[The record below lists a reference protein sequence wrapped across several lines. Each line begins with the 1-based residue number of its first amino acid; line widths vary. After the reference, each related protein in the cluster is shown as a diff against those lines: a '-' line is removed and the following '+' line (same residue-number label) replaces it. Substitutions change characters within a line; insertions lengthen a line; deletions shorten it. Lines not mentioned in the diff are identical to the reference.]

1 MNYQSQNKATLY
13 LIPNLL
19 AEDTIDKSITPQVK
33 EVITKLDIF
42 LAENIK
48 SARRFISALKI
59 GKKIEELTF
68 SEMSKRTSEDDL
80 MQALEP
86 LFFGSDMGVIS
97 EAGCP
102 GVADPGALAVK
113 IAHENNN
120 KVVPLVG
127 PSSFLL
133 ALMASGLSGQ
143 AFTFNGYLPIDK
155 KQRQQAIRLM
165 ERNARQLQ
173 QTQIFMDTP
182 YRNNQLFHD
191 LLKTCSMSTYLCVAV
206 DITGKNEWI
215 KTLPVGLWKRQKHDF
230 HKRPAVFLIGV
241 E

>member
-1 MNYQSQNKATLY
+1 MNYRSQNKATLY

-33 EVITKLDIF
+33 EVILKLDIF

-59 GKKIEELTF
+59 GKNIEELTF
-68 SEMSKRTSEDDL
+68 YEMSKRTSEDDL
-80 MQALEP
+80 MEAMEP
-86 LFFGSDMGVIS
+86 LFFGTDMGVIS

-120 KVVPLVG
+120 RIVPLVG
-127 PSSFLL
+127 PSSFLM
-133 ALMASGLSGQ
+133 ALMASGLNGQ
-143 AFTFNGYLPIDK
+143 AFTFHGYLPIDK
-155 KQRQQAIRLM
+155 KQRQHAIRLM
-165 ERNARQLQ
+165 EKNARQLQ

-182 YRNNQLFHD
+182 YRNNQLLQD
-191 LLKTCSMSTYLCVAV
+191 LLKTCSTSTYLCVAV
-206 DITGKNEWI
+206 DITSKNEWI
-215 KTLPVGLWKRQKHDF
+215 KTMPVGMWKKQSHDF

>member
-1 MNYQSQNKATLY
+1 MNYQSQNKGTLY

-19 AEDTIDKSITPQVK
+19 ADDSIDKSITPQVK
-33 EVITKLDIF
+33 EVVKKLDTF

-48 SARRFISALKI
+48 SARRFISALNLGI
-59 GKKIEELTF
+59 TIEDLTF
-68 SEMSKRTSEDDL
+68 SELGKRTSEDEL
-80 MQALEP
+80 MEALQP
-86 LFFGSDMGVIS
+86 LFFGQSMGVIS

-102 GVADPGALAVK
+102 GVADPGGLAVK

-133 ALMASGLSGQ
+133 ALMASGLNGQ
-143 AFTFNGYLPIDK
+143 SFAFHGYLPIDK
-155 KQRQQAIRLM
+155 NERQQALRNL
-165 ERNARQLQ
+165 EKNARQLK

-182 YRNNQLFHD
+182 YRNNQLLQD
-191 LLKTCSMSTYLCVAV
+191 VLKICSPGTYLCVAK
-206 DITGKNEWI
+206 DLTGKKEWI
-215 KTLPVGLWKRQKHDF
+215 KTMPIAIWKKQKHDF
-230 HKRPAVFLIGV
+230 HKVPAVFLMGV